1 MFGKKFDP
9 LDALIALWF
18 LAGIGLILSIASL
31 AHAADLPTYKPP
43 VAHPRAHVIPR
54 SIPKLP
60 PGLTCQMVRDAVEH
74 MGSQELDYYKLMLK
88 PRELDAAQRCL
99 KEKAV

>member
-1 MFGKKFDP
+1 MNELYRFSAAVLLP
-9 LDALIALWF
+9 TALLMML
-18 LAGIGLILSIASL
+18 LAVYA
-31 AHAADLPTYKPP
+31 AHSANLPTYKPP

-74 MGSQELDYYKLMLK
+74 MGPKELDYYKLMLK